1 MNKLLFLFYLL
12 LVLLFIFGIYSI
24 ISCFKDKFENIN
36 ENIPKVI
43 YLTHKEKIPQF
54 VIDNWKNLNP
64 DYQIKFYN
72 DEDCRNFI
80 KNNYPQK
87 FLDYFDMLSQ
97 NKGAGPIKGDF
108 WRCLILYKYGGV
120 YADSDIELLKP
131 IKFFLEPDTDFLTCN
146 SLYNNSLNPHLI
158 ISRPNNIILEKCINI
173 YVNEKFNL
181 PYKYWDHSIVN
192 IMAKVFKLLNIE
204 HTIETTNI
212 NYKYM
217 KNNKLLNYKIQLLQ
231 EKIPFGLSTD
241 ASLIGSIFIKKAY
254 CSYKNIKV
262 LHNRY
267 SKYNSSTHNYKKTK
281 KVDKNILNFYKL
293 IFTKI

>member
-1 MNKLLFLFYLL
+1 MNMLLFLFYLL
-12 LVLLFIFGIYSI
+12 LVLLFIFGIIYSI
-24 ISCFKDKFENIN
+24 LCFKDKFENIN

-54 VIDNWKNLNP
+54 VIDNWKKLNP

-87 FLDYFDMLSQ
+87 FLDYFNMLSQ
-97 NKGAGPIKGDF
+97 NKGAGPIKCDF
-108 WRCLILYKYGGV
+108 WRCLILHKHGGV

-146 SLYNNSLNPHLI
+146 SFHNNLLNPHLI

-181 PYKYWDHSIVN
+181 PYKYWNHSIVY
-192 IMAKVFKLLNIE
+192 IMTKVFKLLGLE
-204 HTIETTNI
+204 YTSETTNI

-217 KNNKLLNYKIQLLQ
+217 NNDKLLNYKIQLLQ
-231 EKIPFGLSTD
+231 EIVPNQISE
-241 ASLIGSIFIKKAY
+241 KAY
-254 CSYKNIKV
+254 CIYNNIKV
-262 LHNRY
+262 LNNRY
-267 SKYNSSTHNYKKTK
+267 STYNSITHNYVYNNNNIFVNMYNFFKK
-281 KVDKNILNFYKL
+281 
-293 IFTKI
+293 